1 MKRDFLIYAV
11 DFDGTLCEHK
21 FPDIGSANTI
31 LISFLIRQRGHG
43 AKIIL
48 WTNRVGEQLTAAVM
62 WSAAQGLEFDAV
74 NENLPEVIN
83 HFKTDSRKVYADIY
97 IDDRSANKSEYQIP
111 YTGMTEEEAISCLEL
126 DKDMMTFDA
135 MTGETC
141 TFEQVRLTSKDSYKD
156 YLADNVA
163 IRALQEISSYRAIGT
178 IEKSGKA
185 MMLPCAVGDTVY
197 VRLLCECI
205 NTHMDSDTGFIEC
218 PFEQD
223 CEFDECANNNERIV
237 GTTVESIFNNG
248 NGWCC
253 SLKNLCLDVMI
264 SDFGRTVFLTKEEL
278 EASITEGIQMT
289 ENEAIQ
295 CFESRMKD
303 MLLDPTTGESID
315 LEQVKQAN
323 EYNYKFYLACK
334 VAVKVLQEIQQYK

>member
-1 MKRDFLIYAV
+1 MKKDFLIYAV

-21 FPDIGSANTI
+21 FPDIGSANMT
-31 LISFLIRQRGHG
+31 LIGYLVNQREHG

-48 WTNRVGEQLTAAVM
+48 WTNRVGERLTEAVQ
-62 WSAAQGLEFDAV
+62 WSAAHGLEFDAV

-83 HFKTDSRKVYADIY
+83 HYNTDSRKVYADIY
-97 IDDRSANKSEYQIP
+97 IDDRSANKSEYHIP
-111 YTGMTEEEAISCLEL
+111 YTGMTEEEAISWIEL

-135 MTGETC
+135 QTGETL
-141 TFEQVRLTSKDSYKD
+141 TLRQVWFYDKDCYKD

-163 IRALQEISSYRAIGT
+163 IRALQEISRYRAVGT
-178 IEKSGKA
+178 TEKSEKV
-185 MMLPCAVGDTVY
+185 MMLPCTVGDTVY

-253 SLKNLCLDVMI
+253 SLENLCFDVMI

-278 EASITEGIQMT
+278 EASIIEGVKMT

-295 CFESRMKD
+295 NFESRMKN

-323 EYNYKFYLACK
+323 EDNYKFYCACEK
-334 VAVKVLQEIQQYK
+334 AVTVLRKLNT